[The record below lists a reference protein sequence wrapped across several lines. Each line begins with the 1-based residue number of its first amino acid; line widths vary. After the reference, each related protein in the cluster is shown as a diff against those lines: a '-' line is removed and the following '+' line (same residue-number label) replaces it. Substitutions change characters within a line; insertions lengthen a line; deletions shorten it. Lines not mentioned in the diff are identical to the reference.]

1 MSLDVFIDVLFGL
14 STLEFISLIL
24 DPPIH
29 EYQKVLFQNT
39 FSNRIVS
46 FFIDEP
52 VVGAFIN
59 GFYFISCGY
68 LLFNYENS
76 NNKKKLFIILIILI
90 ISIPVFLTGERS
102 NSIKLLFGFSIF
114 FLFYR
119 NLTIKKKLVGF
130 FTFLILIITIINF
143 SSNLKVRFK
152 SQLLENFQSKEKLIS
167 FYDNSIYFKLYR
179 SGFSVFKNYPLF
191 GVGNKNYRTE
201 TCHDSEKYSI
211 NYLCSTRP
219 HQIYIEF
226 LSEHGLIG
234 SLIIMSVFFYLIF
247 KLLGQ
252 IIKSRN
258 YIQIGSFTYLII
270 VFLPILPGGSFFS
283 DFNLTLFWINFSTLY
298 ASNKETNIF
307 TTSNNNRIK

>member
-1 MSLDVFIDVLFGL
+1 M
-14 STLEFISLIL
+14 
-24 DPPIH
+24 
-29 EYQKVLFQNT
+29 
-39 FSNRIVS
+39 
-46 FFIDEP
+46 
-52 VVGAFIN
+52 
-59 GFYFISCGY
+59 
-68 LLFNYENS
+68 
-76 NNKKKLFIILIILI
+76 
-90 ISIPVFLTGERS
+90 
-102 NSIKLLFGFSIF
+102 
-114 FLFYR
+114 
-119 NLTIKKKLVGF
+119 
-130 FTFLILIITIINF
+130 
-143 SSNLKVRFK
+143 
-152 SQLLENFQSKEKLIS
+152 
-167 FYDNSIYFKLYR
+167 
-179 SGFSVFKNYPLF
+179 
-191 GVGNKNYRTE
+191 GNKNYRTE

-211 NYLCSTRP
+211 NYLCSTHP